1 MLLVHIYIREH
12 RSFKNVNIPL
22 NGSFDCAVEEGI
34 ITLQKKDDTSQFYQ
48 QHYCSALVGPNGIG
62 KSTVLDF
69 IELLV
74 TPNVASGIAIF
85 YDSQS
90 DTFHLCF
97 KNIPNDEDILVSSE
111 YPFNMSKN
119 PKKFIED
126 NNINLVKINNIS
138 ADLDVLSLV
147 SQPVHKN
154 VYDCSRN
161 KISNNIGQRSDYF
174 NKLFSYFNSAGG
186 VARYVETVY
195 YDILFKSSPRY
206 FLDSILSCPMPE
218 ECLVTL
224 TGWAGSYTPVVLSS
238 HEIERGRGA
247 IFQRL
252 LEMNLISILSALC
265 NIDGGNDIVL
275 PFLLYRFVKLDSV
288 SPSTLNMRSKLE
300 IVTSPDERFEIPQAL
315 RTSLDIKKMI
325 SSSDVMEAMK
335 SFLSS
340 DEVKATL
347 NDIFASFDK
356 LSENIDAY
364 SGGFSEDADN
374 HFRVT
379 DFYAIENIV
388 DTIKELDKGISINF
402 KCGWRG
408 ISSGEFARLHIFSE
422 NFNYLKQQKKKVNSI
437 YLLDE
442 IDLYLHPEWQRT
454 FLSDFLSQL
463 LTIEATSD
471 AQKPQVILTTHSPV
485 IISDF
490 ISDDIVAFRRKDD
503 DEYSQ
508 EYDEIIIGKSAGFG
522 NPIADVYMDGMH
534 LESTFGELSRRRI
547 DSLIHQANKQMGDGS
562 EWSEYDRRLIDK
574 IDNYHFKNYLK
585 NHAKNKYKV

>member
-34 ITLQKKDDTSQFYQ
+34 ITLHKKDDTSQFYH

-69 IELLV
+69 IERLV

-90 DTFHLCF
+90 NTFHLCF
-97 KNIPNDEDILVSSE
+97 KNTPNEEGILVTSDCH
-111 YPFNMSKN
+111 FKMNKDA
-119 PKKFIED
+119 KKFIED
-126 NNINLVKINNIS
+126 NNIHLVRINNIS

-147 SQPVHKN
+147 SSPVHKN

-161 KISNNIGQRSDYF
+161 KISNNIGQRSDYL
-174 NKLFSYFNSAGG
+174 NKLFSYFRSADG
-186 VARYVETVY
+186 VARYIETVY
-195 YDILFKSSPRY
+195 YEILFKSSPRY
-206 FLDSILSCPMPE
+206 LLDSILSCPMPE
-218 ECLVTL
+218 ECQVTL
-224 TGWAGSYTPVVLSS
+224 AGWAGSYTPVVLSS
-238 HEIERGRGA
+238 HEIERGKGA

-252 LEMNLISILSALC
+252 LEMNLISILGALC
-265 NIDGGNDIVL
+265 NIDGSRDIIL

-288 SPSTLNMRSKLE
+288 SPFSLNMKHKLE
-300 IVTSPDERFEIPQAL
+300 IVTSPDERFEIPPDL
-315 RTSLDIKKMI
+315 RSSLNVKKMV
-325 SSSDVMEAMK
+325 SSKDVMGTIQK
-335 SFLSS
+335 FLSS
-340 DEVKATL
+340 DETNDTL
-347 NDIFASFDK
+347 NDIFVSFGE
-356 LSENIDAY
+356 LSENIDNY

-374 HFRVT
+374 HFRLN
-379 DFYAIENIV
+379 DFYAAEKIF
-388 DTIKELDKGISINF
+388 DAIKQLDKDISVNF

-422 NFNYLKQQKKKVNSI
+422 NFNYLNMQKEKVKSI

-463 LTIEATSD
+463 QTIEATSV
-471 AQKPQVILTTHSPV
+471 AGKPQIILTTHSPV

-490 ISDDIVAFRRKDD
+490 ISDDIVAFRRKED

-534 LESTFGELSRRRI
+534 LKSTFGELSRRKI
-547 DSLIHQANKQMGDGS
+547 DSLIQQAKQVGNGG

-574 IDNYHFKNYLK
+574 IDNCHFKNYLK
-585 NHAKNKYKV
+585 NHAKNK